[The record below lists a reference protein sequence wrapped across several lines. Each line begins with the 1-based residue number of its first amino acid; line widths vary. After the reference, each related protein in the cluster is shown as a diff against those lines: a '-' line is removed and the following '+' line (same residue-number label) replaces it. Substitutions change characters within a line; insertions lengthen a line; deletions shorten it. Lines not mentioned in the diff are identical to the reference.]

1 MPMSKEEKLE
11 KVQRLHTAHR
21 KTKEFLENEPPSW
34 ELHPGTD
41 IARNWTVIT
50 AAYSGL
56 EQTIQ
61 YLIAEEQ
68 GLHIA
73 KLIEPRQNGRN
84 PYRTH
89 DVSELFT
96 KLEKPTQ
103 EAIGEFYARFQS
115 LHSYIA
121 IETVDAF
128 LRAVA
133 GPQGDGYGR
142 WRYALIEDRDLP
154 KNSPEALVKIWEVC
168 VQIAQNRAW
177 GRQRLQMPDEELTS
191 TFAMTLEDMLL
202 KISVDRQ
209 NAGEPFRET
218 THEARRWG
226 WSAGHPLNA
235 FADVLWHVA
244 RYGEHGQ
251 SNVSDWLRT

>member
-1 MPMSKEEKLE
+1 MPMSKEENLE

-21 KTKEFLENEPPSW
+21 KTKEFLENEPLSW

-41 IARNWTVIT
+41 IARNWTVLT

-56 EQTIQ
+56 EQKIQ

-142 WRYALIEDRDLP
+142 WRYALRSEQVDSAMIGKQRVTPWWASDGTVDLRRVGARFEEAPDTARGLPREDG
-154 KNSPEALVKIWEVC
+154 
-168 VQIAQNRAW
+168 RA
-177 GRQRLQMPDEELTS
+177 
-191 TFAMTLEDMLL
+191 
-202 KISVDRQ
+202 
-209 NAGEPFRET
+209 
-218 THEARRWG
+218 
-226 WSAGHPLNA
+226 
-235 FADVLWHVA
+235 
-244 RYGEHGQ
+244 
-251 SNVSDWLRT
+251 